1 MLPDDRAL
9 VAGELRGYRQFFL
22 EPGGLL
28 PLVHRASG
36 AWDGRLER
44 AVCAAGE
51 EHAAPAAGCRCGLY
65 AWYLP
70 GSATVCL
77 GAWNAVVAA
86 RGRVV
91 LGDRGFRAAAARV
104 EAVALPPAVRCWPP
118 ATRRAR
124 AVLAGHYPSAQ
135 VFGSTR
141 AMLRA
146 LPPGDLSA
154 LGVVPPRDRSR
165 LYRAA
170 LALLFVSFVV
180 AGYSL
185 VLVPHDVL
193 ARVAQQW
200 WPLVLLVLVG
210 WQAALIW
217 LVAKLLRGQDSP
229 VDGAGD
235 GGSGPGAPGA
245 APA

>member
-1 MLPDDRAL
+1 VQPDDRAL

-22 EPGGLL
+22 EPDGLL

-36 AWDGRLER
+36 AWDGRLEH
-44 AVCAAGE
+44 AVCAVGE
-51 EHAAPAAGCRCGLY
+51 DHPAPAAGCRCGLY

-104 EAVALPPAVRCWPP
+104 EAVALPAAVRCWPP
-118 ATRRAR
+118 AAHRAR
-124 AVLAGHYPSAQ
+124 GVLAERYPAAQ
-135 VFGSTR
+135 VYGSTR

-146 LPPGDLSA
+146 HPPADLSA

-170 LALLFVSFVV
+170 LALLFVTFVV
-180 AGYSL
+180 AGYAL
-185 VLVPHDVL
+185 VLVPHDVRT
-193 ARVAQQW
+193 RVAQEW

-217 LVAKLLRGQDSP
+217 LVTRLLRGQDSS
-229 VDGAGD
+229 VD
-235 GGSGPGAPGA
+235 SRP
-245 APA
+245 PAT